1 MTAEEIFAV
10 WAPDH
15 SPWSLW
21 AKPVLFAH
29 MTAAPQERQA
39 AMQQTAS
46 LPPVPVWLPPA
57 SEKVALVID
66 CPGLQT
72 VEIAMGA
79 AGAGYRPVPL
89 FNALPGPLRSPETEP
104 NTTELSVL
112 RPPPTYDTALVDVWP
127 IIYSLIAFTPVIEQ
141 LNIPSEAPPAF
152 MLDAPRRSGFGP
164 LVPRRFDNRSVS
176 FPTDFPSAN
185 FLLSKGIKRVLL
197 IQPRV
202 DQPQPDLSHTLLR
215 WQQGGIQIDVVGL
228 DSNAPAAITIHTP
241 NLFRVLWYRTAQM
254 LGLRP
259 QLGGFGGMIPVPSS
273 G

>member
-1 MTAEEIFAV
+1 MTAERIFAH
-10 WAPDH
+10 WAPDD

-29 MTAAPQERQA
+29 MTPATQVRQA

-46 LPPVPVWLPPA
+46 LPPVPPWLPPA
-57 SEKVALVID
+57 SEKMALVID

-89 FNALPGPLRSPETEP
+89 FNALPGPFENRGIEA
-104 NTTELSVL
+104 NTSELTGVAPL
-112 RPPPTYDTALVDVWP
+112 PTYDTALVDVWP
-127 IIYSLIAFTPVIEQ
+127 TIYSLIAFTPVIEQ
-141 LNIPSEAPPAF
+141 LNLPPDAPPAF

-197 IQPRV
+197 VQTRV

-215 WQQGGIQIDVVGL
+215 WQQGGIRIDAVGL
-228 DSNAPAAITIHTP
+228 DSAAPATITIETP
-241 NLFRVLWYRTAQM
+241 NLFRVLWFRTAQM